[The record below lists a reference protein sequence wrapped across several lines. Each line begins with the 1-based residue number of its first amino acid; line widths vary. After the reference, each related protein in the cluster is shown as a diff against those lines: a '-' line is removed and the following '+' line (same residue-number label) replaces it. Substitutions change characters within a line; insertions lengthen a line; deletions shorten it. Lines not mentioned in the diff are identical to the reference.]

1 MVTPVPVHVQNILK
15 MVTTVPVQIKN
26 VTKMVTTVPVHIH
39 NVMKM
44 ATTVPVHIQNVA
56 KTFPASEI
64 GEHKYTVPSVQYST
78 ETQLGNFHFIGITK
92 I

>member
-26 VTKMVTTVPVHIH
+26 VMKMV
-39 NVMKM
+39 
-44 ATTVPVHIQNVA
+44 TTVPVHIQNVA

-64 GEHKYTVPSVQYST
+64 GEHKYMYST
-78 ETQLGNFHFIGITK
+78 LGTVLDRNTAG
-92 I
+92 